1 MRGPSDDPSP
11 GAPREP
17 DEVEPAVD
25 DPRSAVP
32 PGPSPLRD
40 GQGRAIAYLRLS
52 LTERCNF
59 RCSYCSPAVEER
71 TPENAL
77 TREETA
83 RLVAVFARLG
93 VRRVRLTGGE
103 PTLRRDLLDI
113 VRDVEATP
121 GIEEVAL
128 TTNGQS
134 LDRLAAPLRAAG
146 VSRLNISLDTLDPEK
161 LQRISGRAAA
171 LERIIAGITA
181 ASRAGFA
188 SLKLNVVVMRG
199 ENDGELGELTR
210 WAWRAGVTPRFI
222 ELMPFGRGEPVATAE
237 VKALLAAQGIRLE
250 PDASRG
256 WGPAYHM
263 RGESADAHGAA
274 SGLVGF
280 IGAMTENF
288 CDGCNRVRVGADGS
302 LRACLGGRDRV
313 ALKDMLREGATD
325 EAIAAAIRAALAG
338 KHERHDMAAGALL
351 PMIGTGG

>member
-1 MRGPSDDPSP
+1 MDDSTNASRTDRA
-11 GAPREP
+11 AP
-17 DEVEPAVD
+17 
-25 DPRSAVP
+25 
-32 PGPSPLRD
+32 PSPLRD
-40 GQGRAIAYLRLS
+40 GQGRAISYLRLS
-52 LTERCNF
+52 LTDRCNF
-59 RCSYCSPAVEER
+59 RCSYCSPSVEER
-71 TPENAL
+71 GAEDAL
-77 TREETA
+77 TRPEVA

-103 PTLRRDLLDI
+103 PTLRRDLLEI
-113 VRDVEATP
+113 VRDVRATS

-128 TTNGQS
+128 TTNGLF
-134 LDRLAAPLRAAG
+134 LDRMAGPLAEAG

-171 LERIIAGITA
+171 LEHIVAGIGA

-188 SLKLNVVVMRG
+188 SVKLNVVVMRG
-199 ENDGELGELTR
+199 ENDAELGELTR

-237 VKALLAAQGIRLE
+237 VKALLEAQGIRLE
-250 PDASRG
+250 PDGSRG

-263 RGESADAHGAA
+263 RGTSGDAHGIVT
-274 SGLVGF
+274 GLVGF

-302 LRACLGGRDRV
+302 LRACLGGRDKL
-313 ALKDMLREGATD
+313 ALKDLLRAGATD
-325 EAIAAAIRAALAG
+325 DELAAAIRKALAG
-338 KHERHDMAAGALL
+338 KHERHDMAAGGLL